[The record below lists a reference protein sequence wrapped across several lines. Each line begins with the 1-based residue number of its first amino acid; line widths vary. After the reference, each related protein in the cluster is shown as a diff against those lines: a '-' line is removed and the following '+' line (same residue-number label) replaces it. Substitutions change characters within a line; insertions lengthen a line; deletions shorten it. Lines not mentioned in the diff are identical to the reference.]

1 MSLEEKRSKQRTPSL
16 VGASITLLAVCIAV
30 LGGLKLG
37 VGAPMS
43 LVMGTVIAVV
53 SALVYRVPWEDIQS
67 RFMQVITDSLV
78 PILILMCVGMMIGAW
93 LIGGT
98 IPSLMYYGLE
108 LCNPHWL
115 LPIAF
120 LLCIVTS
127 VFTGTSFGS
136 IATMGLALVGVGAAM
151 GIPVYVVAG
160 AAVSGAYFG
169 DKMSPMSDSTNIAS
183 AMTKVSL
190 YDHIGS
196 MMRTTVPAS
205 IIVLIMYIIL
215 GQYYGGMVADMS
227 NVDLMIET
235 LSSNFNIS
243 IIALLPAILMLVVSA
258 KKVPAILGLGAC
270 AIFSV
275 FFAMV
280 MEPVSFSEVMKSAFS
295 GYISDTGVPLVDT
308 ILNRGGLISM
318 AQTTYIIILAAI
330 MGGTLMASGVLDVF
344 VKQFLL
350 KVVKGRASLIVST
363 MVYSYL
369 ILAMSGN
376 QQLPVLLGGV
386 TFNDLYDEMNIDR
399 KVLSR
404 TLADTAD
411 IGCPLIP
418 WSSATIY
425 ITGVLGVT
433 TAYIP
438 FAFLGFIVPIFTL
451 LFGFTG
457 FFCWHSDGTPIRSF
471 RKKAN

>member
-1 MSLEEKRSKQRTPSL
+1 
-16 VGASITLLAVCIAV
+16 
-30 LGGLKLG
+30 
-37 VGAPMS
+37 
-43 LVMGTVIAVV
+43 
-53 SALVYRVPWEDIQS
+53 
-67 RFMQVITDSLV
+67 
-78 PILILMCVGMMIGAW
+78 
-93 LIGGT
+93 
-98 IPSLMYYGLE
+98 
-108 LCNPHWL
+108 
-115 LPIAF
+115 
-120 LLCIVTS
+120 
-127 VFTGTSFGS
+127 
-136 IATMGLALVGVGAAM
+136 
-151 GIPVYVVAG
+151 
-160 AAVSGAYFG
+160 
-169 DKMSPMSDSTNIAS
+169 
-183 AMTKVSL
+183 MT
-190 YDHIGS
+190 
-196 MMRTTVPAS
+196 
-205 IIVLIMYIIL
+205 
-215 GQYYGGMVADMS
+215 
-227 NVDLMIET
+227 
-235 LSSNFNIS
+235 
-243 IIALLPAILMLVVSA
+243 
-258 KKVPAILGLGAC
+258 
-270 AIFSV
+270 
-275 FFAMV
+275 
-280 MEPVSFSEVMKSAFS
+280 SAFS
-295 GYISDTGVPLVDT
+295 GYVSDTGVPLVDT

-411 IGCPLIP
+411 IGAPLIP

-438 FAFLGFIVPIFTL
+438 FAFLGFVVPIFTL
-451 LFGFTG
+451 LFGLTG
-457 FFCWHSDGTPIRSF
+457 LCCWHSNGTPIRSL

>member
-1 MSLEEKRSKQRTPSL
+1 MSLEEKRKKQKTPSL
-16 VGASITLLAVCIAV
+16 AGASITLLAVCIAV

-43 LVMGTVIAVV
+43 LVMGTVVAVI
-53 SALVYRVPWEDIQS
+53 SAMWYRVPWDDIQN
-67 RFMQVITDSLV
+67 RFMKVISDSLI

-115 LPIAF
+115 LPITF
-120 LLCIVTS
+120 LLCVVTS

-136 IATMGLALVGVGAAM
+136 IATMGLALVGVGTAM
-151 GIPVYVVAG
+151 GLPVYVVAG

-169 DKMSPMSDSTNIAS
+169 DKMSPMSDSSNIAA

-196 MMRTTVPAS
+196 MMHTTVPAS
-205 IIVLIMYIIL
+205 IIVLIMYFVL

-227 NVDLMIET
+227 NVDLMLET
-235 LSSNFNIS
+235 LGSNFNIS

-275 FFAMV
+275 VFAMI
-280 MEPVSFSEVMKSAFS
+280 MEPVSFVDVMTSAFS
-295 GYISDTGVPLVDT
+295 GYVSDTGVPMVDEL
-308 ILNRGGLISM
+308 LNRGGLVSM

-344 VKQFLL
+344 VKHFLL
-350 KVVKGRASLIVST
+350 KIVKGTGSLVVST
-363 MVYSYL
+363 MIYSYL
-369 ILAMSGN
+369 ILMMSGN

-386 TFNDLYDEMNIDR
+386 TFNDLYDEMNVDR
-399 KVLSR
+399 RVLSR

-411 IGCPLIP
+411 IGCPLVP

-425 ITGVLGVT
+425 ITGVLGIT

-438 FAFLGFIVPIFTL
+438 FAFLGFVVPIFTL
-451 LFGFTG
+451 IFGITG
-457 FFCWHSDGTPIRSF
+457 FNCWHSDGTPIRSL
-471 RKKAN
+471 KKQR